1 MEFKCCKTRVKTNT
15 KIKLQV
21 SDLPFPFRSVK
32 EFEASIR
39 APIGR
44 TWVPETAHRQLSA
57 PKIVTHAGQKIEPMS
72 EDALVQ
78 TETLKINNKK
88 KVKAG
93 K

>member
-1 MEFKCCKTRVKTNT
+1 VVIDCGNYIV
-15 KIKLQV
+15 QS
-21 SDLPFPFRSVK
+21 SDNQPHVGAGDCLPP
-32 EFEASIR
+32 
-39 APIGR
+39 
-44 TWVPETAHRQLSA
+44 HLQLSA

-93 K
+93 KWIFVTMLNNLNNIC